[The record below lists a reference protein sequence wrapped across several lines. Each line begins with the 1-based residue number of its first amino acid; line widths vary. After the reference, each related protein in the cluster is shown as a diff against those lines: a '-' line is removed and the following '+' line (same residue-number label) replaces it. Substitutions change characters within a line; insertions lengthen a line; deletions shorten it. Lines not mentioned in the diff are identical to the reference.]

1 MASLL
6 ERADQAV
13 SVTKVSRSAKEV
25 FEKLRTGKQ
34 DRLVVLKNNA
44 PAAVMLS
51 IRAFE
56 DLMDQLDDLRVA
68 AVARERLRTFDPSK
82 GITHRKMMKRFGT
95 SRKQR

>member
-1 MASLL
+1 MGSLL

-25 FEKLRTGKQ
+25 FERLRSGKQ

-56 DLMDQLDDLRVA
+56 DPMDELDDLRVA

-82 GITHRKMMKRFGT
+82 GLTHKKMMKRFGA
-95 SRKQR
+95 SGKE